1 MNNFLVWK
9 KSQAVLRALVFP
21 SRRLLTRE
29 NVFVGNIIARTTI
42 ALLLV
47 SICGLA
53 SATDRTAEKP
63 NVIYI
68 ISDDL
73 GYGDL
78 GCYGATKVKTP
89 NLDRLAAQ
97 GCRFTDAHS
106 TAAVCTPT
114 RYALLTGRY
123 AWREPN
129 TGIAR
134 GDQSALIQP
143 GTTTIASVFKLAGYK
158 TGVVGKWHLGLGE
171 PPRTD
176 YNVEIKPGPL
186 EIGFDYAFIIPATGD
201 RVPCVFVENRSVVGY
216 DPADPIQVS
225 FEKKIG
231 DEPTGV
237 DPNIKLKIQGGPG
250 HKDTVINGIPRIG
263 FMTGGK
269 AARWVDEDIAD
280 VLTSKAVNF
289 IETNKS
295 APFFLFYSTHDIHEP
310 MVPHPRFQGTSEC
323 GWRGDVIHQLDWSIG
338 QLMAALDRNGLVDN
352 TLVIFTSD
360 NGGAIKDTYDDGT
373 NPLHSKQPPNGS
385 LRASKGAL
393 YEGGHRVPFITRWP
407 SRIASGGVSGQL
419 IGHVDALASF
429 AALTNQKLDASSG
442 SDSFNALPAWLGEKL
457 ESPVRDH
464 LVLQGNSPNPL
475 ALRLGDW
482 VLIEK
487 TGAKRSGKA
496 DNSSSNSDGPALE
509 LYNLATDLGQSDNLE
524 KKEPERVKS
533 MAARLKTIRE
543 NGRSR

>member
-1 MNNFLVWK
+1 M
-9 KSQAVLRALVFP
+9 LRNKYAA
-21 SRRLLTRE
+21 RLPISLF
-29 NVFVGNIIARTTI
+29 FVC
-42 ALLLV
+42 L
-47 SICGLA
+47 CGIA
-53 SATDRTAEKP
+53 SAAEKP

-73 GYGDL
+73 GYSDL
-78 GCYGATKVKTP
+78 CCYGATKVKTP
-89 NLDRLAAQ
+89 NLDKLASQ

-114 RYALLTGRY
+114 RYALMTGRY

-134 GDQSALIQP
+134 GDQSALIPP
-143 GTTTIASVFKLAGYK
+143 GTTTIATVLKSAGYT
-158 TGVVGKWHLGLGE
+158 TGVVGKWHLGLGA
-171 PPRTD
+171 PPKTN

-186 EIGFDYAFIIPATGD
+186 EIGFDYAFLIPATGD
-201 RVPCVFVENRSVVGY
+201 RVPCVFVENRQVVGY
-216 DPADPIQVS
+216 DPTDPIEVS
-225 FEKKIG
+225 FGQKIG
-231 DEPTGV
+231 NEPTGI
-237 DPNIKLKIQGGPG
+237 DPDIKLKIQGGPG

-280 VLTSKAVNF
+280 VLTTKAVNF
-289 IETNKS
+289 VEANKS

-310 MVPHPRFQGTSEC
+310 MVPHPRFRGTSEC

-338 QLMAALDRNGLVDN
+338 QLLDALDRNGLTDN

-360 NGGAIKDTYDDGT
+360 NGGAIKNTYDDGT
-373 NPLHSKQPPNGS
+373 NALHGKQPPNGS

-407 SRIASGGVSGQL
+407 GHIPKGSVSGEL
-419 IGHVDALASF
+419 IGHVDAMASLAE
-429 AALTNQKLDASSG
+429 LTDQKLDASAG
-442 SDSFNALPAWLGEKL
+442 PDSFNVLSAWLGKKSEV
-457 ESPVRDH
+457 SARDH

-482 VLIEK
+482 MLIEK
-487 TGAKRSGKA
+487 GVAKANVPSI
-496 DNSSSNSDGPALE
+496 E
-509 LYNLATDLGQSDNLE
+509 LYNLATDLSQSDNVAE
-524 KKEPERVKS
+524 NEPERAKGMV
-533 MAARLKTIRE
+533 ARLKTIRE
-543 NGRSR
+543 NGHSR

>member
-1 MNNFLVWK
+1 MRH
-9 KSQAVLRALVFP
+9 SVF
-21 SRRLLTRE
+21 
-29 NVFVGNIIARTTI
+29 NIAMRFSII
-42 ALLLV
+42 ALLSV
-47 SICGLA
+47 SICGQA
-53 SATDRTAEKP
+53 SATDKSAEKP

-78 GCYGATKVKTP
+78 GCYGANKVKTP
-89 NLDRLAAQ
+89 NLDKLAAQ

-114 RYALLTGRY
+114 RYALMTGRY

-134 GDQSALIQP
+134 GDQSALIPP
-143 GTTTIASVFKLAGYK
+143 GTTTIASVLKSAGYK

-171 PPRTD
+171 PPTTN

-186 EIGFDYAFIIPATGD
+186 EIGFDYAFLVPATGD
-201 RVPCVFVENRSVVGY
+201 RVPCVFVENRRVVGY

-225 FEKKIG
+225 FGKKIG

-237 DPNIKLKIQGGPG
+237 DPDIKLKIQGGPG

-310 MVPHPRFQGTSEC
+310 MVPHPRFRGTSEC

-338 QLMAALDRNGLVDN
+338 QLMAALDRNGLADN

-360 NGGAIKDTYDDGT
+360 NGGAIKNTYDDGT

-385 LRASKGAL
+385 LRANKGAL
-393 YEGGHRVPFITRWP
+393 YEGGHRVPFLARWP
-407 SRIASGGVSGQL
+407 GRIASGSVSGQL
-419 IGHVDALASF
+419 MGHVDALASF
-429 AALTNQKLDASSG
+429 AALTDQKLDRNSG
-442 SDSFNALPAWLGEKL
+442 SDSFNVLPAWLGEKL
-457 ESPVRDH
+457 KKPVRDH

-475 ALRLGDW
+475 ALREGDW

-487 TGAKRSGKA
+487 AGAKK
-496 DNSSSNSDGPALE
+496 NSDGPARE
-509 LYNLATDLGQSDNLE
+509 LYNLAADLSQSEDVA
-524 KKEPERVKS
+524 KKEPERLKS
-533 MAARLKTIRE
+533 MTARLKTIRE